1 MRSANHVITCTP
13 HLDEFVRKYNSNTTD
28 ISSTVDTNRYLPVN
42 EYSNEKKLTIGWS
55 GSISTSKYF
64 YLLAD
69 VLKALKKEYDFRIF
83 VIGDKNVQIDGLEI
97 TAVDWEEE
105 REICYLEQIDIGV
118 YPLPFEEWVYGKSGL
133 KAIQYMALGIPT
145 VATAVGANFRV
156 IENGV
161 SGFLAK
167 DEKEWIEIFKRL
179 LSDPLLR
186 KRIGLEGRQ
195 RVKKLF
201 SIEANKDIYL
211 DILDQLINK

>member
-1 MRSANHVITCTP
+1 
-13 HLDEFVRKYNSNTTD
+13 
-28 ISSTVDTNRYLPVN
+28 
-42 EYSNEKKLTIGWS
+42 
-55 GSISTSKYF
+55 
-64 YLLAD
+64 
-69 VLKALKKEYDFRIF
+69 
-83 VIGDKNVQIDGLEI
+83 
-97 TAVDWEEE
+97 
-105 REICYLEQIDIGV
+105 
-118 YPLPFEEWVYGKSGL
+118 
-133 KAIQYMALGIPT
+133 MALGIPT

-201 SIEANKDIYL
+201 SIEATKDIYL